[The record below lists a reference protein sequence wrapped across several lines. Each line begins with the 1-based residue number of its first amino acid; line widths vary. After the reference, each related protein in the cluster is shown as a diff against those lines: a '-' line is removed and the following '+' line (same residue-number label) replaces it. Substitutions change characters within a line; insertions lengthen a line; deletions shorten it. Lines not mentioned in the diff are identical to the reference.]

1 MNLII
6 LSSKFLIWS
15 EHMYAVQN
23 YITRPMAGLFGKSS
37 NSKTIMSL
45 LVICCL
51 FLGTVQVPG
60 SYSQTERTASTS
72 TTTHNNSIASTC
84 KCVVFRMD
92 DLQDN
97 WIEAAQL
104 VGMNLFTSRN
114 QSLTVGLI
122 MNEIGSDPRII
133 HTIQGGM
140 SKGLFELALHGW
152 DHVDYTKLSEQQQQY
167 SLKRANEKM
176 QQLFGHTSNIFIT
189 PYGPFNNDTIKAM
202 GQLGIRILSAATYSE
217 SSFDKNSSI
226 FNANNNRSNQ
236 SQQSTVYHI
245 PAMSLFKDDLH
256 GKMPIKTPVQKILS
270 DVDSNIKKYGYSVI
284 VFHPQDFVKT
294 DQHGNV
300 INKTLDLGQV
310 KDLSRLVDSI
320 LSKHIQITSFSKLL
334 RDSAVTDSMHTMKV
348 ASLDNS
354 EPQQW
359 LDHGS
364 NTKIEFAYS
373 PAVPMVG
380 SFTELKFNAEDLKTG
395 AHLKNVT
402 ARVTVLNDNSN
413 DNNATTSFDSSNKP
427 GANIPLTNIIS
438 SDGNFS
444 VEHKF
449 LNGGM
454 FQVILRVNSGN
465 YGIALASFSV
475 YVI

>member
-1 MNLII
+1 
-6 LSSKFLIWS
+6 
-15 EHMYAVQN
+15 
-23 YITRPMAGLFGKSS
+23 MAGLFGKSS
-37 NSKTIMSL
+37 DSKTILSL
-45 LVICCL
+45 LVICWL
-51 FLGTVQVPG
+51 FLGAVQVPD
-60 SYSQTERTASTS
+60 SYSQTERTTS
-72 TTTHNNSIASTC
+72 TTTTSHNNPISSPC

-92 DLQDN
+92 DVQDN

-114 QSLTVGLI
+114 QSLTIGLI
-122 MNEIGSDPRII
+122 MNETGGDPRII
-133 HTIQGGM
+133 HTIQGGT

-176 QQLFGHTSNIFIT
+176 QQLFGNTSNIFIT
-189 PYGPFNNDTIKAM
+189 PYGTFNNDTIKAM
-202 GQLGIRILSAATYSE
+202 DQLGIKILSAATYSE

-226 FNANNNRSNQ
+226 FNANNNYKSNQ
-236 SQQSTVYHI
+236 SQQSTVYHM
-245 PAMSLFKDDLH
+245 PAMSFFKDDLH
-256 GKMPIKTPVQKILS
+256 GKMPIKTPVEKILS

-300 INKTLDLGQV
+300 VNKTLDIGQV

-334 RDSAVTDSMHTMKV
+334 RDAAVTDGMHTRKV
-348 ASLDNS
+348 AYLDNS

-359 LDHGS
+359 LNHES

-380 SFTELKFNAEDLKTG
+380 NFTELKFSAEDLKTG
-395 AHLKNVT
+395 THLKNVT
-402 ARVTVLNDNSN
+402 ARVTVLDDNSN
-413 DNNATTSFDSSNKP
+413 NNNATSSFDSSNKS
-427 GANIPLTNIIS
+427 GANISFTNIS
-438 SDGNFS
+438 SYDGNFS
-444 VEHKF
+444 VKHKF